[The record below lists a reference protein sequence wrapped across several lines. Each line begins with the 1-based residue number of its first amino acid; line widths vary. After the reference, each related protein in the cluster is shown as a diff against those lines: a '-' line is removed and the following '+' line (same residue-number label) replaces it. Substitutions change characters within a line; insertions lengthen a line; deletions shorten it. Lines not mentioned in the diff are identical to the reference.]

1 MALREVEKL
10 EPSNERSV
18 EIALE
23 LKLGRISCHPVAT
36 DTGRRKSSLKSTKK
50 ISHDIKWTLAWGP
63 TLRLNK
69 RDNVKNRV
77 NLKVSIFREVL
88 KMFCSL
94 N

>member
-36 DTGRRKSSLKSTKK
+36 DTGRRVAVK
-50 ISHDIKWTLAWGP
+50 IQRK
-63 TLRLNK
+63 
-69 RDNVKNRV
+69 
-77 NLKVSIFREVL
+77 FR
-88 KMFCSL
+88 MT
-94 N
+94 